1 MNEMVTD
8 DRRQG
13 LVVPGPGR
21 WGWYD
26 ADAYERVEQRQRQSD
41 GATPE
46 PD

>member
-13 LVVPGPGR
+13 LVLPGPGR
-21 WGWYD
+21 WGLHD
-26 ADAYERVEQRQRQSD
+26 ADAYERVEQRQRTSQETGSQ
-41 GATPE
+41 